1 MRRIRCYECGK
12 SYDYDEDGF
21 CPKCGAFNQPPRS
34 ITIASDGSVV
44 RRDGLNERN
53 HKGSF
58 AHEEFHEENRER
70 KAMGLSKGVKRT
82 AKAAVRPPV
91 QTASQKT
98 QDRSEKKN
106 PISVVVWIVF
116 VIIALNILSNFF
128 YLFW

>member
-34 ITIASDGSVV
+34 TEISSDGSVV

-53 HKGSF
+53 HSGSF

-70 KAMGLSKGVKRT
+70 KALGLSKGVRRT
-82 AKAAVRPPV
+82 VMKAATRPAA
-91 QTASQKT
+91 QTSKKKANTS
-98 QDRSEKKN
+98 KKN
-106 PISVVVWIVF
+106 PLGIVVWIVF
-116 VIIALNILSNFF
+116 AIIALNILSNFF
-128 YLFW
+128 FLFF

>member
-34 ITIASDGSVV
+34 TEISSDGSVV

-53 HKGSF
+53 HSGSF

-70 KAMGLSKGVKRT
+70 KALGLSKGVRRT
-82 AKAAVRPPV
+82 VMKAAARPAA
-91 QTASQKT
+91 QTSKKKANTS
-98 QDRSEKKN
+98 KKN
-106 PISVVVWIVF
+106 PLGIVVWIVF
-116 VIIALNILSNFF
+116 AIIALNILSNFF
-128 YLFW
+128 FLFF

>member
-34 ITIASDGSVV
+34 TMIGADGSVV

-82 AKAAVRPPV
+82 AKAAARPPV

-98 QDRSEKKN
+98 RNQSEKKN

-116 VIIALNILSNFF
+116 AIIALNVLSNFF

>member
-34 ITIASDGSVV
+34 TEIGSDGSVV

-53 HKGSF
+53 HSGSF

-70 KAMGLSKGVKRT
+70 KALGLSKGVRRT
-82 AKAAVRPPV
+82 VKTAARPAAQASRKKAN
-91 QTASQKT
+91 TS
-98 QDRSEKKN
+98 KKN
-106 PISVVVWIVF
+106 PLGVVVWIVF
-116 VIIALNILSNFF
+116 AIIVLNILSNFF
-128 YLFW
+128 FLFF